1 MTGVINTPSL
11 FLYPHNFGLGPTIAF
26 LSRHVN
32 INIRHRTAEAG
43 SCREHAQLSQPS
55 LLLPHRSLFLSLLFD
70 SSFHISSG
78 SSLFHCSLRFLVFI
92 KQIMFRVLFH
102 NIKNKYNWY
111 TNTPGLENRAK
122 KNGENWG
129 HLKRK

>member
-43 SCREHAQLSQPS
+43 SCREHAQLSQPP

-92 KQIMFRVLFH
+92 KQIMFGYYFIIL
-102 NIKNKYNWY
+102 KKYI
-111 TNTPGLENRAK
+111 TDIQIRLGLKTE
-122 KNGENWG
+122 
-129 HLKRK
+129 LKRTEKIEVI

>member
-92 KQIMFRVLFH
+92 KQIMFGYYFIIL
-102 NIKNKYNWY
+102 KKYI
-111 TNTPGLENRAK
+111 TDIQIRLGLKTE
-122 KNGENWG
+122 
-129 HLKRK
+129 LKRTEKIEVI